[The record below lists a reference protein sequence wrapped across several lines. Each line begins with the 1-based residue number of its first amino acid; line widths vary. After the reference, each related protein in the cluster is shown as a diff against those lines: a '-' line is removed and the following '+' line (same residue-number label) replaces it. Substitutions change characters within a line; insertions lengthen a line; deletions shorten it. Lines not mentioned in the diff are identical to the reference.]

1 MSKHRN
7 KPRAAT
13 RKPAAA
19 PAQPSPNRRAMLAAA
34 FGLGL
39 IVVSAI
45 ALLWMS
51 QNAATSAAALAAPT
65 AVAGPTSASP
75 ATVNA
80 PAAASAALPIKRI
93 NALTQVPAGQAERV
107 EVAYFHRTQRCAG
120 CAEAERLIRK
130 MLDSYFTDQVASG
143 AIHLAV
149 TDVQKPENTATT
161 RKYGATG
168 SSLFFSIVKDG
179 VEYLCPINDVWYVLG
194 NEARFLPLL
203 RDKINAALGED

>member
-1 MSKHRN
+1 MSKRRN
-7 KPRAAT
+7 KSRAAA
-13 RKPAAA
+13 RKPAAT
-19 PAQPSPNRRAMLAAA
+19 PVPPSSNRRAMLAAA

-65 AVAGPTSASP
+65 AVAGPTSAPP

-80 PAAASAALPIKRI
+80 TPAASAALPVKRV
-93 NALTQVPAGQAERV
+93 NALAQVPAGRAERV

-130 MLDSYFTDQVASG
+130 TLDTYFTDQVASG

-149 TDVQKPENTATT
+149 TDVQKPENAAMT
-161 RKYGATG
+161 RKYSAAG
-168 SSLFFSIVKDG
+168 SSLYFGVVKDG

-203 RDKINAALGED
+203 RDRINAALGEG

>member
-1 MSKHRN
+1 MTKHRN
-7 KPRAAT
+7 KLRSAH
-13 RKPAAA
+13 KPAAT

-51 QNAATSAAALAAPT
+51 QNAATSAAAPVAPT
-65 AVAGPTSASP
+65 AIAEPTSAPP
-75 ATVNA
+75 ATANA
-80 PAAASAALPIKRI
+80 PAAASAALPIKRV
-93 NALTQVPAGQAERV
+93 NALTQIPAGQAERV

-130 MLDSYFTDQVASG
+130 TLDSYFTDQVASG

-149 TDVQKPENTATT
+149 TDVQKPEIAALTS
-161 RKYGATG
+161 KYSAAG

-203 RDKINAALGED
+203 RERINAALGEG